1 MNDKIGAAAIM
12 AHPSSDLNVPVHSVP
27 VSPIFGAVW
36 KTKMDSL
43 DNAANQGSRIWLA
56 DFHTIRV
63 EQVLKLDSSFCSER
77 DAVFE
82 LRIVLSTAD
91 YRPVFKVYQGR
102 TWVAYGTGDAWGC
115 HDTML
120 NNLNASIRSASTEIP
135 EQRAQLFPSLAIQQR
150 ICTTR
155 VNERYD
161 IFYYIFEPVRF
172 DEPPPWYCPGCIHLV
187 TTRYFIRN
195 KVTRQ
200 CVDAR
205 DGAKNDWSIVQ
216 QWSCRDKSAPQNA
229 RSMVWDSV
237 PGDFYSDGIHSLG
250 ITGRSFK
257 LKNFNSGLC
266 LDVRS
271 GSSDEFAQFQQ
282 YHCTSNNPAQNFY
295 QAGDPY

>member
-1 MNDKIGAAAIM
+1 MKIRRGIAALLACVATSAM
-12 AHPSSDLNVPVHSVP
+12 PPPAARAQYCPADLIHDGLCTEY
-27 VSPIFGAVW
+27 PIP
-36 KTKMDSL
+36 L
-43 DNAANQGSRIWLA
+43 INIGSRKCFSPTPQDHYL
-56 DFHTIRV
+56 
-63 EQVLKLDSSFCSER
+63 
-77 DAVFE
+77 
-82 LRIVLSTAD
+82 
-91 YRPVFKVYQGR
+91 
-102 TWVAYGTGDAWGC
+102 GDG
-115 HDTML
+115 L
-120 NNLNASIRSASTEIP
+120 P
-135 EQRAQLFPSLAIQQR
+135 IQQR
-150 ICTTR
+150 ICATR

-271 GSSDEFAQFQQ
+271 GSSDEFAQLQQ